1 MKRLITLLFLFSLLL
16 GNLFC
21 ESSRPSRD
29 EGSSEDN
36 TPLFKNEGYLS
47 LGTCSCVGLLGGMF
61 FSIADEIADAAS
73 DNDDENEEPFEMY
86 SIGLGYNLFILDF
99 LGLGGFLNF
108 ERFGQLNLVS
118 AQAKVTLQYGW
129 RHFKFYHAASGGVMF
144 VGDNGICPV
153 FDVTVLGL
161 KLDFDDFN
169 IFVEGSA
176 PTTAFL
182 KAGVSWYF

>member
-1 MKRLITLLFLFSLLL
+1 MKKLLTILFLFSLIL

-21 ESSRPSRD
+21 ENSRPDRG
-29 EGSSEDN
+29 GSTKSDSE
-36 TPLFKNEGYLS
+36 PLFKNEGYLS

-73 DNDDENEEPFEMY
+73 DNDDNNEEPFEMY

-108 ERFGQLNLVS
+108 EKFGQLNLVS
-118 AQAKVTLQYGW
+118 AQAKVSLQYGW
-129 RHFKFYHAASGGVMF
+129 KRFKIYHSVSGGVMF
-144 VGDNGICPV
+144 ITDGAACPV
-153 FDVTVLGL
+153 FDVTPLGL
-161 KLDFDDFN
+161 KFDFDDFN
-169 IFVEGSA
+169 FFLECAV
-176 PTTAFL
+176 PTTALL